1 MKSLVLVCE
10 IPASK
15 LMNEHTVKDLGDTPT
30 MRLLGL
36 LELVAT
42 RDQLFTLQDL
52 VEQTTLPKP
61 TLHRMLQQLESAGM
75 LQRDTDRRHYGT
87 GPRLRRLAENLLLND
102 TLHGARHR
110 VLTHLREVVGESCN
124 ITAFSGNEVLYLDR
138 AETAAPLR
146 VYLHP
151 GSRVPAHCSASG
163 KLFLAQLS
171 ARQRKRLL
179 GHTPLKQYTPNT
191 LTTLEALE
199 DEIKLIK
206 ENGYAFDNEEFISG
220 LFCIAVLVPRLG
232 DSRSNM
238 GLAIQAPI
246 MRMTADK
253 ALLTLPALQRAA
265 QTLAQIETEHESA
278 HSVA

>member
-1 MKSLVLVCE
+1 MELLVLVCE
-10 IPASK
+10 ISASK
-15 LMNEHTVKDLGDTPT
+15 AMSQHTAKDLGDTPA

-42 RDQLFTLQDL
+42 RDRLFSLQDL

-61 TLHRMLQQLESAGM
+61 TLHRMLQQLEGSGM

-110 VLTHLREVVGESCN
+110 VLAHLREEVGESCN
-124 ITAFSGNEVLYLDR
+124 ITAFSGNDVIYLDR

-163 KLFLAQLS
+163 KLFLGQLNAQ
-171 ARQRKRLL
+171 QRKRLL
-179 GHTPLKQYTPNT
+179 GHVPLKRYTPNT
-191 LTTLEALE
+191 ITTLDALE
-199 DEIKLIK
+199 DEIRQVK
-206 ENGYAFDNEEFISG
+206 ENGYAFDNEEFIPG
-220 LFCIAVLVPRLG
+220 LFCIAVLVPRP
-232 DSRSNM
+232 DDARSN
-238 GLAIQAPI
+238 
-246 MRMTADK
+246 
-253 ALLTLPALQRAA
+253 
-265 QTLAQIETEHESA
+265 
-278 HSVA
+278 